1 MPISPSGGLI
11 AGLGRDDL
19 RTCLTTTCAEPI
31 TYGWTWD
38 HPVAGRY
45 GVVVW
50 FVAVAQAILEGV
62 GAPPP
67 VPYRLSG
74 VLLLVGGRWRFA
86 LFNGAQAVAEHG
98 IAG

>member
-1 MPISPSGGLI
+1 
-11 AGLGRDDL
+11 
-19 RTCLTTTCAEPI
+19 
-31 TYGWTWD
+31 
-38 HPVAGRY
+38 
-45 GVVVW
+45 VVW

-86 LFNGAQAVAEHG
+86 LFNGAQAVAEQG